1 MIVEVPFVYERRA
14 REPGKRKYVPMKLR
28 SVASVRLGEIARD
41 AFPVAIAMDR
51 WDAAAGAYRHDAQ
64 YRVHDG
70 ALHVALLGYGP
81 ARHTPQ
87 ATLEAML
94 AHIAKGC
101 RTDLSRGLPQ
111 HEPTFRDPAVEAT
124 LHLDPDDPGDRDEL
138 AAEIA
143 RNAAATLVCEGALWR
158 RIHDEPL
165 LVAIPADRVNGP
177 MLDVRFRSTLMAR
190 GPLDCARHFRVDQL
204 AEGLLALGIDA
215 DFDLDAPETFA
226 AYVPILPRIEMPE
239 MVRYRHDQGP
249 ALVAAAKRAKEALQ
263 SELHAMPTPVL
274 VAWAALRDDLEVG
287 ADPSHVAE
295 SFARFTDAVGVA
307 DLDEEVPD
315 WRVEIEK
322 WRNSPHVETDAR
334 HEGPRP

>member
-28 SVASVRLGEIARD
+28 SIATVRLAEIGPG

-51 WDAAAGAYRHDAQ
+51 WDASTGTYREDAQ
-64 YRVHDG
+64 YRAHDG
-70 ALHVALLGYGP
+70 ALHVALLGYGQAP
-81 ARHTPQ
+81 RTPQ
-87 ATLEAML
+87 ATVEAL
-94 AHIAKGC
+94 RAHIAKGC

-111 HEPTFRDPAVEAT
+111 HEPTWRDPAVEAT
-124 LHLDPDDPGDRDEL
+124 LQLDPDDPGDRDEL

-143 RNAAATLVCEGALWR
+143 RNAAATVVCDGALWR

-165 LVAIPADRVNGP
+165 LVVRSADRINGP
-177 MLDVRFRSTLMAR
+177 MLDVRFRSTLETR
-190 GPLDCARHFRVDQL
+190 GPLDCGRHFRVDQL
-204 AEGLLALGIDA
+204 AEGLLALGVDA
-215 DFDLDAPETFA
+215 DFDLEVPETFS

-249 ALVAAAKRAKEALQ
+249 ALAAAARRAKEALQ
-263 SELHAMPTPVL
+263 SELHTMPTPVL
-274 VAWAALRDDLEVG
+274 VAWAGLRDDLDG
-287 ADPSHVAE
+287 DAHASFVAA
-295 SFARFTDAVGVA
+295 SFARLADAAEEA
-307 DLDEEVPD
+307 DLDEEFDV

-322 WRNSPHVETDAR
+322 WRNSPHVEPVAR